1 MEFYEVYCRGKPC
14 SAFVS
19 ENSVALPSSCR
30 WSRVLRRKINFS
42 FGMTYRKRAKRQY
55 RPPIPRQNI
64 RWASKYLAKKGV
76 RSAYM
81 FGSGLR
87 VPNPAHDLDIAVDL
101 PPTVENRRKFE
112 DAASY
117 GIDLFLLGP
126 LNELFSV
133 GLDDYLYT
141 DKGELQDLES
151 VGACKFKVKLNE
163 V

>member
-1 MEFYEVYCRGKPC
+1 M
-14 SAFVS
+14 S
-19 ENSVALPSSCR
+19 
-30 WSRVLRRKINFS
+30 
-42 FGMTYRKRAKRQY
+42 YRKRTKRQY

-64 RWASKYLAKKGV
+64 VWASKYLAKKGV

-87 VPNPAHDLDIAVDL
+87 VPNPSHDLDIAVDL
-101 PPTVENRRKFE
+101 PPTPENRRKFE

-151 VGACKFKVKLNE
+151 VGARKFKVRE
-163 V
+163 